1 MQLQKK
7 NILKLYIMRKLLMI
21 AVLLFGM
28 NSFGQE
34 DFKKPA
40 KEDLRKL
47 SNEFVLK
54 QTEFKIQDSIFK
66 LLTSKISTSTNDS
79 DFLKIK

>member
-1 MQLQKK
+1 
-7 NILKLYIMRKLLMI
+7 MI